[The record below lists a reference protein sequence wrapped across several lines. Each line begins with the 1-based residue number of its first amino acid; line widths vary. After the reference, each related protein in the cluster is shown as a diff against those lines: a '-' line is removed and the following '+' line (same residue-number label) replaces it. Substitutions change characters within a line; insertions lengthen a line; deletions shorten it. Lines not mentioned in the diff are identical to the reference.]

1 MPRLGC
7 ANVHWANRNVENSE
21 NVATKPGDELRPWL
35 EDLGILLGFG
45 NVPTLLARGPKSRT
59 RQCVLSGVAIEPA
72 VVQLVAVSSSIS
84 IVANSRA
91 MVRGESSADRG
102 VSVPTRVGEI
112 PMPKEADPLAI
123 VNESVEISEDDR
135 WCSRAAVSVS
145 VGRALETDGK
155 GRSPNR
161 VGVDGICLPKLL
173 RYHNSS
179 RAPGRG
185 IFIDSLKAVVNYA

>member
-1 MPRLGC
+1 
-7 ANVHWANRNVENSE
+7 
-21 NVATKPGDELRPWL
+21 
-35 EDLGILLGFG
+35 
-45 NVPTLLARGPKSRT
+45 
-59 RQCVLSGVAIEPA
+59 
-72 VVQLVAVSSSIS
+72 
-84 IVANSRA
+84 
-91 MVRGESSADRG
+91 
-102 VSVPTRVGEI
+102 
-112 PMPKEADPLAI
+112 MPKEADPLAI

-161 VGVDGICLPKLL
+161 VGVGGIYLPKLL

-185 IFIDSLKAVVNYA
+185 IFIDSLKAVVIFA

>member
-72 VVQLVAVSSSIS
+72 VVQLVRFPVP
-84 IVANSRA
+84 SR
-91 MVRGESSADRG
+91 SW
-102 VSVPTRVGEI
+102 PTRGPWSGGKAPRTEAFPSRRASARYPCQKKRI
-112 PMPKEADPLAI
+112 HSPLSMNLSRYRRTIDGAHGPRYLCLSGGPWRPMA
-123 VNESVEISEDDR
+123 
-135 WCSRAAVSVS
+135 RAAARIV
-145 VGRALETDGK
+145 
-155 GRSPNR
+155 
-161 VGVDGICLPKLL
+161 
-173 RYHNSS
+173 
-179 RAPGRG
+179 
-185 IFIDSLKAVVNYA
+185 